1 MKLKRVLS
9 FGAAAAL
16 AVCLSVPVMAE
27 STPGEQIANV
37 TENPGATMKEVG
49 TAVAAMT
56 SVYQNSQEAVEIPA
70 SVTDQAL
77 RYFDMAEEKYAEGD
91 TSVMAKGQDLG
102 VTWRCDTG
110 ASVEVTSHTY
120 GTDNGVVTVV
130 AEAVGAESAYGY
142 SLTVQLDSSMNYT
155 EYTVTEKNGD
165 VAFES
170 TAKVKAYLS
179 DNGYEKIVTFW
190 VPHFTTYI
198 LTPVTGNTG
207 STESTSAS
215 TSAPVTSAP
224 VADDGIVYYTCPA
237 CGYHNWTAT
246 EEGYR
251 CDSCGYIESQ
261 KQLSGYG
268 NVKGVYSP
276 KTGTENPI
284 KATGSDMS
292 HVAIVVVALAVA
304 AACGMGYAAK
314 KSGKAE

>member
-37 TENPGATMKEVG
+37 TEKPGATMEEVG

-91 TSVMAKGQDLG
+91 TSVMAKGQNLG

-110 ASVEVTSHTY
+110 ASVKVTSHTY

-130 AEAVGAESAYGY
+130 AEAVGESAYGY
-142 SLTVQLDSSMNYT
+142 SLTVQLDPSMNYT
-155 EYTVTEKNGD
+155 EYTVTEENGD

-170 TAKVKAYLS
+170 TAKVKTYLS
-179 DNGYEKIVTFW
+179 DNGYKKIVTFW

-198 LTPVTGNTG
+198 LTPVAGNTG

-251 CDSCGYIESQ
+251 CDNCGYIESQ